1 MNYAQIAAGI
11 GGAKNREIDP
21 ALAPLR
27 FTNTGN
33 ASATISF
40 FDLKNAHP
48 NFKIRQQKD
57 ANWDNWDYTEIS
69 LQPNEFVEICGNNQT
84 SITNF
89 DTDSYSS
96 SRFLL
101 SGSIAASGNIM
112 SLCYD
117 DLTDEQVLVIPDS
130 NFFAGLFVSQQ
141 SLLSAPLLPATT
153 LTEGCYM
160 NMFYGCTSL
169 TSAPELPATTLANK
183 CYYNMF
189 YDCTSLTSAPE
200 LPATTLVSNC
210 YSGMFSNC
218 SSLTS
223 ITCLAT
229 NNSATNCTAW
239 WTTNVAASGT
249 FTKAANMSSW
259 TSGTNGIPS
268 GWTVVDAQ

>member
-169 TSAPELPATTLANK
+169 TSAPELPATTL
-183 CYYNMF
+183 
-189 YDCTSLTSAPE
+189 
-200 LPATTLVSNC
+200 VSNC